1 MVDVNRDRHLFA
13 PPFCKGV
20 ETYILPIPKS
30 KYELHNGLKI
40 AGGWRYFND
49 LRVIQKKNDSY
60 VEVLMSTSEF
70 ISSAKMASK
79 KSLRKAELHIE
90 NIVRKRLP
98 FATIDMSLPHV
109 MGVLNLTP
117 DSFYKKSR
125 ENNTKIVLR
134 KCKRMV
140 QDGATVID
148 IGGESSRPGADK
160 ISEKTEQE
168 RVEKILNQLK
178 HEDIKSIISLDT
190 RNLGTMKLG
199 YNIGVDII
207 NDISG
212 LDTNDKVEFVASK
225 NLPVIVMHMQ
235 NKPENMQINPQYNFS
250 PIDVYNFFSKKI
262 NDLLHLGLDISNL
275 AIDPGIGFGKN
286 KYHNLDI
293 LKNLSIFHGLG
304 VPILIGI
311 SRKSLIGELAIED
324 FKSRGIYKRSVG
336 PSSRLSGSLAFS
348 IHAFNNGI
356 QLIRT
361 HDVFETRQ
369 ALTCQFSLN

>member
-1 MVDVNRDRHLFA
+1 MVDLNRDRHLFA

-125 ENNTKIVLR
+125 ESNSKIVLR

-140 QDGATVID
+140 QDGAKVLD

-160 ISEKTEQE
+160 VSEKIEQE

-207 NDISG
+207 ND
-212 LDTNDKVEFVASK
+212 
-225 NLPVIVMHMQ
+225 
-235 NKPENMQINPQYNFS
+235 
-250 PIDVYNFFSKKI
+250 
-262 NDLLHLGLDISNL
+262 
-275 AIDPGIGFGKN
+275 
-286 KYHNLDI
+286 
-293 LKNLSIFHGLG
+293 
-304 VPILIGI
+304 
-311 SRKSLIGELAIED
+311 
-324 FKSRGIYKRSVG
+324 
-336 PSSRLSGSLAFS
+336 
-348 IHAFNNGI
+348 
-356 QLIRT
+356 
-361 HDVFETRQ
+361 
-369 ALTCQFSLN
+369 